1 MHRSK
6 PEKFS
11 ELLLRVRQT
20 LVHPP
25 PGLQS
30 DSLAT
35 LLLLLESHLLRWPS
49 ALPDKT
55 GVRER
60 TMIRSNTDLLCR
72 RVVRSSTGLPSSTQK
87 SSDNA
92 ESTTDAAE
100 QWTQSKGQRGENL
113 ISMNSEK

>member
-60 TMIRSNTDLLCR
+60 TMIRSNTDPLM
-72 RVVRSSTGLPSSTQK
+72 Q
-87 SSDNA
+87 
-92 ESTTDAAE
+92 ESGTLKHWAP
-100 QWTQSKGQRGENL
+100 L
-113 ISMNSEK
+113 FNSEKLRQC